1 MSNDYIQE
9 DIRLINLYSQSATTY
24 LNGTLKSNVSFNFKN
39 ILSDQRDIV
48 YSTIGV
54 STAQIPVSYYT
65 INEFN
70 NVLATNSGNITI
82 TAGNY
87 TASTLRAEL
96 YAKLVPLSGFTP
108 DLVVSISSST
118 GKLTFQDSAS
128 QFTFYQE
135 RFGVV
140 STAYDILGFDINVP
154 FYTSSIPFGG
164 SLQTLTVPY
173 PLNLLGIQQLRINS
187 SALATYNSNSTTMG
201 ESNLIGVVQSTAP
214 PFGMILYA
222 NQTSYGVL
230 KTKNISIIDI
240 QILDE
245 NGFYVDFNN
254 VDWTITFQLT
264 IFRRIPL
271 PSSSMEFLKPIL
283 ATLNTIQNNLENNP
297 PPSTTDQT
305 DNSPSAAD
313 TAQDLVNQQNQQEQ
327 DLLNNDDNSL
337 DIMSY
342 NKLLPS

>member
-24 LNGTLKSNVSFNFKN
+24 FNGTLKSNVSFNFKN

-70 NVLATNSGNITI
+70 NVLTTGLGSITI
-82 TAGNY
+82 TSGNY
-87 TASTLRAEL
+87 NATSLRSEL
-96 YAKLVPLSGFTP
+96 NTRLLAIGITGMAVT
-108 DLVVSISSST
+108 INSST
-118 GKLTFQDSAS
+118 GKLVFTATIP
-128 QFTFYQE
+128 FTFL
-135 RFGVV
+135 
-140 STAYDILGFDINVP
+140 SSPAMDILGFDNQT
-154 FYTSSIPFGG
+154 YTSVANVINA
-164 SLQTLTVPY
+164 PY

-187 SALATYNSNSTTMG
+187 SALACYNSNSTTMG
-201 ESNLIGVVQSTAP
+201 ESNLVGVVQSTAP

-222 NQTSYGVL
+222 NQTSYGIL

-283 ATLNTIQNNLENNP
+283 ATLNTIQNDLENNP
-297 PPSTTDQT
+297 PSSSADQTDQT
-305 DNSPSAAD
+305 DQTDPAQ
-313 TAQDLVNQQNQQEQ
+313 TAQDLVNQQNQEEQ

-342 NKLLPS
+342 NKQLPS